1 MLWCSFFKNLEL
13 LGKNETREDVLFRSR
28 GSRVLTVTPQPR
40 QTTII
45 TPSHKIKMAKKETN
59 SNFIAVLMKCAI
71 CEKTQ

>member
-1 MLWCSFFKNLEL
+1 MQWCFISFKNL
-13 LGKNETREDVLFRSR
+13 GQNKTREDVLFRR
-28 GSRVLTVTPQPR
+28 GSCALTITPQPR

-45 TPSHKIKMAKKETN
+45 TLSHKIKTAKKETN